1 LAGRHV
7 PLRAKFSVPKLSVG
21 TRGLRNCIAKLYQVV
36 YLGRTME
43 RRHIKWIPLLLAGL
57 FFAYQYFSSEKFVN
71 PETGRASHVGMSTRQ
86 EALLGLQSY
95 QQVLAQS
102 ESIDSGP
109 ELETVKRVASRLAK
123 ATGTAGADFDWQVSL
138 IRSPQVNAFC
148 LPGGKIVVYTG
159 ILPVT
164 QNEAALATVLGHE
177 MAHATSRHGSQ
188 RVLQQNLAQ
197 TALTGVAMSLSDM
210 DYDKQRVV
218 MGALGAGTQFGVLMP
233 FSRKDESEADAI
245 GLLYMAR
252 AGYDPRES
260 IRFWE
265 RMENVGSRQPP
276 EFLSSH
282 PSHGTRI
289 QQLQA
294 EMPKAIEEYNRSNH
308 AEAPGS

>member
-1 LAGRHV
+1 
-7 PLRAKFSVPKLSVG
+7 
-21 TRGLRNCIAKLYQVV
+21 
-36 YLGRTME
+36 ME
-43 RRHIKWIPLLLAGL
+43 RRHIKWLPLLLAGL

-71 PETGRASHVGMSTRQ
+71 PETGRKSHVAMSTRE
-86 EALLGLQSY
+86 EASLGVQSY

-102 ESIDSGP
+102 ESINSGP
-109 ELETVKRVASRLAK
+109 DLEMVKRVASRLATT
-123 ATGTAGADFDWQVSL
+123 TGKAGADFDWQVSL
-138 IRSPQVNAFC
+138 IRSSQANAFC

-159 ILPVT
+159 ILPIT
-164 QNEAALATVLGHE
+164 QNEPALATVLGHE

-188 RVLQQNLAQ
+188 RVLEQNLAQ

-210 DYDKQRVV
+210 DYDKQRAV

-233 FSRKDESEADAI
+233 FSRKHESEADEI

-260 IRFWE
+260 IRFWQ
-265 RMENVGSRQPP
+265 RMENAGGAQPP

-289 QQLQA
+289 QQLEA
-294 EMPKAIEEYNRSNH
+294 EMPKALEEYSKSSH
-308 AEAPGS
+308 ADAPASL

>member
-1 LAGRHV
+1 
-7 PLRAKFSVPKLSVG
+7 
-21 TRGLRNCIAKLYQVV
+21 
-36 YLGRTME
+36 ME

-71 PETGRASHVGMSTRQ
+71 PETGRASRVGMSTRE
-86 EALLGLQSY
+86 EALLGLQGY
-95 QQVLAQS
+95 EQVLAQS

-109 ELETVKRVASRLAK
+109 ELEMVKRVSSRLAN
-123 ATGTAGADFDWQVSL
+123 ATGKVGADFDWQVSL

-159 ILPVT
+159 ILPIT
-164 QNEAALATVLGHE
+164 QNEPALATVLGHE

-188 RVLQQNLAQ
+188 RVLEQNLAQ

-210 DYDKQRVV
+210 DYDKQRAV

-233 FSRKDESEADAI
+233 FSRKHESEADAI
-245 GLLYMAR
+245 GLLYMGR

-260 IRFWE
+260 IRFWQ
-265 RMENVGSRQPP
+265 RMENVGGPQPP

-289 QQLQA
+289 QQLEA
-294 EMPKAIEEYNRSNH
+294 EMPKALEEYNRSNH
-308 AEAPGS
+308 AAAPGSF

>member
-1 LAGRHV
+1 
-7 PLRAKFSVPKLSVG
+7 
-21 TRGLRNCIAKLYQVV
+21 
-36 YLGRTME
+36 ME

-71 PETGRASHVGMSTRQ
+71 PETGRASHVGMSTRE
-86 EALLGLQSY
+86 EALLGLQGY
-95 QQVLAQS
+95 EQVLAQS

-109 ELETVKRVASRLAK
+109 ELEMVRRVSSRLAS
-123 ATGTAGADFDWQVSL
+123 ATGKVSGDFDWQVSL

-159 ILPVT
+159 ILPIT
-164 QNEAALATVLGHE
+164 QNEPALATVLGHE

-188 RVLQQNLAQ
+188 RVLEQNLAQ

-210 DYDKQRVV
+210 DYDKQRAV

-233 FSRKDESEADAI
+233 FSRKHESEADAI
-245 GLLYMAR
+245 GLLYMGR

-260 IRFWE
+260 IRFWQ
-265 RMENVGSRQPP
+265 RMENVGGPQPP

-289 QQLQA
+289 QQLEA
-294 EMPKAIEEYNRSNH
+294 EMPKALEEYNRSNH
-308 AEAPGS
+308 AAAPGSF

>member
-1 LAGRHV
+1 
-7 PLRAKFSVPKLSVG
+7 
-21 TRGLRNCIAKLYQVV
+21 
-36 YLGRTME
+36 ME
-43 RRHIKWIPLLLAGL
+43 RRHIKWLPLLLAGL

-71 PETGRASHVGMSTRQ
+71 PETGRKSHVAMSTLD

-109 ELETVKRVASRLAK
+109 ELEMIKRVASRLAS
-123 ATGTAGADFDWQVSL
+123 ATGKAGADFDWQVSL
-138 IRSPQVNAFC
+138 IRSSQVNAFC

-159 ILPVT
+159 ILPIT
-164 QNEAALATVLGHE
+164 ENEPALATVLGHE

-188 RVLQQNLAQ
+188 RVLEQNLAQ

-210 DYDKQRVV
+210 DYDKQRAV

-233 FSRKDESEADAI
+233 FSRKHESEADAI

-260 IRFWE
+260 IRFWQ
-265 RMENVGSRQPP
+265 RMENAGGAQPP
-276 EFLSSH
+276 EFLSNH

-289 QQLQA
+289 QQLEA
-294 EMPKAIEEYNRSNH
+294 EMPKALEEYNRSPH
-308 AEAPGS
+308 ADVPASL

>member
-1 LAGRHV
+1 
-7 PLRAKFSVPKLSVG
+7 
-21 TRGLRNCIAKLYQVV
+21 
-36 YLGRTME
+36 ME
-43 RRHIKWIPLLLAGL
+43 RRHIKWLPLLLAGL

-71 PETGRASHVGMSTRQ
+71 PETGRKSHVAMSTRE
-86 EALLGLQSY
+86 EASLGVQSY

-102 ESIDSGP
+102 ESINSGP
-109 ELETVKRVASRLAK
+109 DLEMVKRVASRLAT
-123 ATGTAGADFDWQVSL
+123 ATGKAGADFDWQVSL
-138 IRSPQVNAFC
+138 IRSSQANAFC

-159 ILPVT
+159 IIPIT
-164 QNEAALATVLGHE
+164 QNEPALATVLGHE

-188 RVLQQNLAQ
+188 RVLEQNLAQ

-210 DYDKQRVV
+210 DYDKQRAV

-233 FSRKDESEADAI
+233 FSRKHESEADEI

-260 IRFWE
+260 IRFWQ
-265 RMENVGSRQPP
+265 RMGNAGGAQPP

-289 QQLQA
+289 QQLEA
-294 EMPKAIEEYNRSNH
+294 EMPKALEEYNKSSH
-308 AEAPGS
+308 ADAPASL

>member
-1 LAGRHV
+1 MDI
-7 PLRAKFSVPKLSVG
+7 FSSK
-21 TRGLRNCIAKLYQVV
+21 
-36 YLGRTME
+36 ME
-43 RRHIKWIPLLLAGL
+43 RRHIKWVPLVLAGL

-71 PETGRASHVGMSTRQ
+71 PETGRASHVGMSTRE
-86 EALLGLQSY
+86 EALLGLQGY

-109 ELETVKRVASRLAK
+109 ELEMVKRVASRLAS
-123 ATGTAGADFDWQVSL
+123 AAGTPGADFDWQVSL

-159 ILPVT
+159 ILPIT
-164 QNEAALATVLGHE
+164 QNETALATVLGHE

-210 DYDKQRVV
+210 DYDKQRAV

-260 IRFWE
+260 IGFWQ
-265 RMENVGSRQPP
+265 RMENVGGPQPP

-294 EMPKAIEEYNRSNH
+294 EMPRALEEY
-308 AEAPGS
+308 AKAAPAAAPP